1 MVTIGIL
8 LAYCFAIG
16 TREIQG
22 AGSWRTVIGIGFV
35 FVFTLGVG
43 VQFMPESPVCPS
55 NLSRLQ
61 AVLALTSL
69 PLLAPPAMAHAEG

>member
-43 VQFMPESPVCPS
+43 VQFMPESPVRPS
-55 NLSRLQ
+55 IFPHVFKLFLC
-61 AVLALTSL
+61 
-69 PLLAPPAMAHAEG
+69 